1 MAHYNK
7 NKKNQP
13 KPRGMKP
20 EVIKI
25 FEELEDFH
33 DHCRFNLRKFDPA
46 DLFKSAEWKRFNEA
60 RKRKAAFEQ
69 REAKRQAKKVAELQ
83 SKHGSES

>member
-1 MAHYNK
+1 MAHYSK
-7 NKKNQP
+7 NKKQQE

-20 EVIKI
+20 EVVKI
-25 FEELEDFH
+25 FEELEEYH

-46 DLFKSAEWKRFNEA
+46 DLFKSVEWKRFNEA

-69 REAKRQAKKVAELQ
+69 REAKREAKKAAKQ
-83 SKHGSES
+83 SEANG

>member
-7 NKKNQP
+7 NKKHA

-20 EVIKI
+20 EVVKI
-25 FEELEDFH
+25 FEELEAYH
-33 DHCRFNLRKFDPA
+33 DHCRFNLRKFDQA
-46 DLFKSAEWKRFNEA
+46 DLFKSPEWKRFNEA

-69 REAKRQAKKVAELQ
+69 REAKRQAKKLAELQ
-83 SKHGSES
+83 AKHES

>member
-7 NKKNQP
+7 KNKQQ

-25 FEELEDFH
+25 FEELEEYH
-33 DHCRFNLRKFDPA
+33 DYCRFQLCKFDEA
-46 DLFKSAEWKRFNEA
+46 DLFKSKNWQRFNEA

-69 REAKRQAKKVAELQ
+69 REAKREAKKLAEQQAKQA
-83 SKHGSES
+83 

>member
-7 NKKNQP
+7 NKKQQE

-20 EVIKI
+20 EVVKI
-25 FEELEDFH
+25 FEELEEYH

-46 DLFKSAEWKRFNEA
+46 DLFKSVEWKRFNEA

-69 REAKRQAKKVAELQ
+69 REAKREAKKAAKQAVAN
-83 SKHGSES
+83 G

>member
-7 NKKNQP
+7 NKKQQE

-20 EVIKI
+20 EVVKI
-25 FEELEDFH
+25 FEELEAYH
-33 DHCRFNLRKFDPA
+33 DHCRFNLRKFDAA
-46 DLFKSAEWKRFNEA
+46 DLFKSKEWQRFNEA

-69 REAKRQAKKVAELQ
+69 REAKREAKKMAALQ
-83 SKHGSES
+83 EKHAT

>member
-7 NKKNQP
+7 KKNV

-20 EVIKI
+20 EVVKI
-25 FEELEDFH
+25 FEELEEYH
-33 DHCRFNLRKFDPA
+33 DYCRFQLCKFDEA
-46 DLFKSAEWKRFNEA
+46 DLFKSKTWQRFNEA

-69 REAKRQAKKVAELQ
+69 REAKREAKKLAEQQAKQA
-83 SKHGSES
+83 

>member
-7 NKKNQP
+7 KKNE

-25 FEELEDFH
+25 FEELEEYH

-46 DLFKSAEWKRFNEA
+46 DLFKSAEWKHFNEA

-69 REAKRQAKKVAELQ
+69 REAKREAKKDAKQ
-83 SKHGSES
+83 GAANG

>member
-7 NKKNQP
+7 NKKHQP

-25 FEELEDFH
+25 FEELEDYH
-33 DHCRFNLRKFDPA
+33 DHCRFNLRKFDAA

-69 REAKRQAKKVAELQ
+69 REAKRQAKKLAELQ
-83 SKHGSES
+83 AKHGNKV

>member
-7 NKKNQP
+7 NKKQQP

-20 EVIKI
+20 EVVKI
-25 FEELEDFH
+25 FEELEAYH
-33 DHCRFNLRKFDPA
+33 DHCRFNLRKFDQA
-46 DLFKSAEWKRFNEA
+46 DLFKSKEWQHFNES

-69 REAKRQAKKVAELQ
+69 REAKRAAKKLAALAE
-83 SKHGSES
+83 KDK

>member
-7 NKKNQP
+7 NKKQQE

-20 EVIKI
+20 EVVKI
-25 FEELEDFH
+25 FEELEEYH

-46 DLFKSAEWKRFNEA
+46 DLFKSVEWKRFNEA

-69 REAKRQAKKVAELQ
+69 REARREAKKTAKQAVAN
-83 SKHGSES
+83 G

>member
-7 NKKNQP
+7 KKNV

-20 EVIKI
+20 EVVKI
-25 FEELEDFH
+25 FEELEAYH

-46 DLFKSAEWKRFNEA
+46 DLFKSKEWQRFNEA

-69 REAKRQAKKVAELQ
+69 REAKRQAKKLAELQ
-83 SKHGSES
+83 AKHES